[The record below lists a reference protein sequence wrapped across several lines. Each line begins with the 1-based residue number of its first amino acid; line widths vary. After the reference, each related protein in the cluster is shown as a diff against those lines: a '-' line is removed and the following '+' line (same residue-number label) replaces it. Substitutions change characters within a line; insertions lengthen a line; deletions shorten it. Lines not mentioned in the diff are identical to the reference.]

1 LCKQGIDGT
10 CGSCKYPIFE
20 NKYCPGEASMQFAVN
35 NEDIGTTD
43 VVIYGFAA
51 LGLGV
56 LVFGAYKHYSGKA
69 QEEHAQ
75 IL

>member
-1 LCKQGIDGT
+1 M
-10 CGSCKYPIFE
+10 YAVFE
-20 NKYCPGEASMQFAVN
+20 NKFCPGETSMLQFAVN
-35 NEDIGTTD
+35 NEAINTTD

-56 LVFGAYKHYSGKA
+56 LVYGAFKHYSGKV